1 MNPQNE
7 KDCLKIAFYGKGGIG
22 KSTVSANVSAA
33 LAIQGCKTLHIGCDP
48 KADSARCLV
57 GRKIPTVLQQLQIK
71 PEGIDRNDI
80 VFPGFGGVDCI
91 EAGGPEAGIGCAGRG
106 IITMMEELKYLEL
119 WREGWDAVIY
129 DVLGDVVC
137 GGFSVPMRERYAD
150 MVYIVT
156 SAEFMSLYA
165 ANNIMKAISRNQG
178 ARSVTLGG
186 LIHNCRTGE
195 SKREAVEQ
203 FALLTGTQVVA
214 DVPFSRDITLSELAG
229 KTVLEKYP
237 DSETADF
244 FKELAGVIAKHQGQT
259 RIKALNDDELEK
271 FSYYMLDLELAK
283 A

>member
-7 KDCLKIAFYGKGGIG
+7 KECLKIAFYGKGGIG

-33 LAIQGCKTLHIGCDP
+33 LALQGYKTLHIGCDP

-57 GRKIPTVLQQLQIK
+57 GRKIPTVLQQLQLK
-71 PEGIDRNDI
+71 PDGIDRNDI

-119 WREGWDAVIY
+119 WREEWDAVIY

-137 GGFSVPMRERYAD
+137 GGFSVPMREGYAD
-150 MVYIVT
+150 IVYIVT

-165 ANNIMKAISRNQG
+165 ANNIIKAISRNQG
-178 ARSVTLGG
+178 GRSVTLGG

-214 DVPFSRDITLSELAG
+214 DIPFSREITLSELAG

-237 DSETADF
+237 DSQAAGF
-244 FKELAGVIAKHQGQT
+244 FKELGRGIGKHQGQ
-259 RIKALNDDELEK
+259 RHIRALNDDELEK
-271 FSYYMLDLELAK
+271 FSHYMLDLELAK
-283 A
+283 V

>member
-1 MNPQNE
+1 M
-7 KDCLKIAFYGKGGIG
+7 
-22 KSTVSANVSAA
+22 
-33 LAIQGCKTLHIGCDP
+33 
-48 KADSARCLV
+48 

-80 VFPGFGGVDCI
+80 VFPGFGGVSCI

-106 IITMMEELKYLEL
+106 IITMMEELKYLDL
-119 WREGWDAVIY
+119 WQESWDAVIY

-150 MVYIVT
+150 TVYIVT

-165 ANNIMKAISRNQG
+165 ANNIMKAISRTQST
-178 ARSVTLGG
+178 RCVSLGG

-195 SKREAVEQ
+195 SKRDLVEQ

-214 DVPFSRDITLSELAG
+214 EIPFSQEIILAELAG
-229 KTVLEKYP
+229 KTVIEKFP
-237 DSETADF
+237 DSQAAGF
-244 FKELAGVIAKHQGQT
+244 FKSLAGIIAKNQRQPH
-259 RIKALNDDELEK
+259 IKALDDDELEK
-271 FSYYMLDLELAK
+271 FSQYMLDRGLAK

>member
-1 MNPQNE
+1 MQQV

-33 LAIQGCKTLHIGCDP
+33 LASQGGKILHIGCDP

-71 PEGIDRNDI
+71 PEGIDRSDI
-80 VFPGFGGVDCI
+80 VFPGFCGVNCI

-119 WREGWDAVIY
+119 WREQWDAVVY

-150 MVYIVT
+150 TVYIVT

-165 ANNIMKAISRNQG
+165 ANNIMKAISRNQS
-178 ARSVTLGG
+178 ARLVALGG

-195 SKREAVEQ
+195 SKRDIVEQ
-203 FALLTGTQVVA
+203 FARLTGTQVVA
-214 DVPFSRDITLSELAG
+214 EIPFSQEITLAELAG
-229 KTVLEKYP
+229 KTVIEQFP
-237 DSETADF
+237 DSQAAGF
-244 FKELAGVIAKHQGQT
+244 FKSLAGIIASNQG
-259 RIKALNDDELEK
+259 RSHIKALDDEEMEK
-271 FSYYMLDLELAK
+271 FSHYMLDRGLAK